1 MNYSKKIIESI
12 LPGRWVN
19 PPSEDWYVDSV
30 AINKS
35 QTETDFNAD
44 KKVMFIAI
52 DTDTWHKGSGNRGIY
67 AGWDDT
73 HEKFIDF
80 SDKVAG
86 VIVNRE
92 LDIDPSIPQYVMEN
106 TYEAINLLGDY
117 AYQEYKGNVIAI
129 TGTAGKSTTKSIFEH
144 ILSQTSSVIATRG
157 NHNTRTGV
165 PLTMATSI
173 TDPDHLVVEVAISSL
188 WMRSGGIMKK
198 YPPNIAIITSI
209 DSGQQRSAHETAIQ
223 KSKIAEGMNHNG
235 HVLLNRDML
244 EYDTVEQEV
253 KNYNKNIIT
262 YGFSDESHVKIEGF
276 TESLDGITGTINIL
290 GETVTFNSS
299 LHGRGMAQNIAA
311 VLIALKLSDVNLQ
324 DALPLL
330 KNYEPNKSVQNIENH
345 QTKSGESFTVI
356 NDAWNATPNS
366 MMEGIEVLSSMAK
379 NHQGKSIAVLG
390 RIVNL
395 GPEAKARHEAIAE
408 TLKQEKIDLVF
419 GHGEE
424 IKHTLKQ
431 LPETMIGGYFEKS
444 SEMAERVANIVNAD
458 DVVLLKGSARATDF
472 KHVRDNLVSALE
484 NKQES
489 KIPSL
494 NHPHASN
501 YGAATFDMRTGKM
514 VAQTGDIQAVQNQG
528 VGGLIMMNAILDQI
542 FAGKLELSNT
552 YTPGATE
559 IKGNQAPK
567 SISLSRSDKVQLYQL
582 LAAGL
587 FNHSPNALLML
598 AHQVIG
604 GNRKA
609 MGVIQQEAKRL
620 GVDLDACRNISGR
633 RITNMNQALTLTNL
647 LNVGKELF
655 NKYPFVSDMLAMRTF
670 HFKDKV
676 LYTPTNLYTHGKI
689 NHGIFFGHQ
698 DSIGIVD
705 TRHNG
710 KQYISVVLGATD
722 AYHRD
727 QLLTR
732 VIDTVVNPKS
742 QKAPK
747 PKVFKVNNKP
757 FRMSIMGDTY
767 FGEFYTEIRER
778 KAQVDALQKE
788 TRNYSFDNLRPFL
801 TKSDFNILN
810 FEAAISHHTT
820 NQLKTRKPFVLYS
833 DPKETAASIK
843 KENIHL
849 VTLGNNHLMDMEEE
863 GLRLTVESFNSV
875 KIPSIGAGMTQ
886 EEAEKPYI
894 LNVNGIRTSI
904 FNAYWHRNPMYK
916 EFDFYAIGNKPGV
929 ASLSGG
935 IMNKIR
941 EEKQQHPD
949 GKVLVIAHWGVDFLD
964 VNPMQRIYAQ
974 ALVEAGADLIIGH
987 GAHMAQEI
995 AEIDGKKIVY
1005 SIGNGVFN
1013 SNGEYNRRHVAPY
1026 SMIAQLVF
1034 DDEVEL
1040 RLYPFY
1046 SNNLKTFWQ
1055 PRFLTETEFDHC
1067 TTILKSYGSIPLDI
1081 ETEDELSYY
1090 RLKL

>member
-1 MNYSKKIIESI
+1 MNYSKAVIESI
-12 LPGRWVN
+12 LPGRWIN
-19 PPSEDWYVDSV
+19 PPSAEWYVDSV

-35 QTETDFNAD
+35 QTETDFKTN
-44 KKVMFIAI
+44 KKVLFIAI
-52 DTDTWHKGSGNRGIY
+52 DSDTWHKGSGNRGIY

-73 HEKFIDF
+73 HEKVIDF
-80 SDKVAG
+80 TDKVAG

-92 LDIDPSIPQYVMEN
+92 LDIDPSIPQYVMDN

-117 AYQEYKGNVIAI
+117 AYEAYKGNVIAI

-144 ILSQTSSVIATRG
+144 ILSQVSSVVATRG

-173 TDPDHLVVEVAISSL
+173 TNPDHLVVEVAISSL
-188 WMRSGGIMKK
+188 WMRSGGVMKN

-209 DSGQQRSAHETAIQ
+209 DSGQQRSARETAIQ
-223 KSKIAEGMNHNG
+223 KSKIAEGMNNNG

-244 EYDTVEQEV
+244 EFDTVLSEV
-253 KNYNKNIIT
+253 KKYNENIIT
-262 YGFSDESHVKIEGF
+262 YGFSDESDVKINDF
-276 TESLDGITGTINIL
+276 TESLDGITATLDVL
-290 GETVTFNSS
+290 GERVTFESS
-299 LHGRGMAQNIAA
+299 LHGRGMAQNITG

-324 DALPLL
+324 DALPYI
-330 KNYEPNKSVQNIENH
+330 KNYQPNKSVQNIEH
-345 QTKSGESFTVI
+345 HKTRSGEAFTVI

-379 NHQGKSIAVLG
+379 NHKGKSIAVLG
-390 RIVNL
+390 RIINL
-395 GPEAKARHEAIAE
+395 GNEAKARHQAVADVLIKEE
-408 TLKQEKIDLVF
+408 IDLVF

-424 IKHTLKQ
+424 IKHTLKK

-444 SEMAERVANIVNAD
+444 SEMAERIANIVSED

-472 KHVRDNLVSALE
+472 KHVRDHLVSALE
-484 NKQES
+484 RAPKA
-489 KIPSL
+489 IPSL
-494 NHPHASN
+494 NHPHAT
-501 YGAATFDMRTGKM
+501 GFAAATFDGRTGKILSS
-514 VAQTGDIQAVQNQG
+514 TGNTDAVQNQG
-528 VGGLIMMNAILDQI
+528 VGGLLLMNAVLNLV
-542 FAGKLELSNT
+542 FANKLELSNT
-552 YTPGATE
+552 YTPGAAE

-567 SISLSRSDKVQLYQL
+567 SIPLAKSDKVQLYQL

-609 MGVIQQEAKRL
+609 IELIHREAGKFD
-620 GVDLDACRNISGR
+620 VDIDASRNITGR
-633 RITNMNQALTLTNL
+633 RITNKDQELTIQNL
-647 LNVGKELF
+647 YNVGKELF
-655 NKYPFVSDMLAMRTF
+655 NKYPFIQDLLAMRTF

-676 LYTPTNLYTHGKI
+676 LYTPTNLYAHGKI

-698 DSIGIVD
+698 DSIGIVE
-705 TRHNG
+705 TIHNG

-727 QLLTR
+727 QLLTK
-732 VIDTVVNPKS
+732 VIDKTINPKS
-742 QKAPK
+742 QKTSK

-757 FRMSIMGDTY
+757 FRMSIIGDTY
-767 FGEFYTEIRER
+767 FGEYYTEIRAR
-778 KAQVDALQKE
+778 KAQNDALQKE
-788 TRNYSFDNLRPFL
+788 SRNYSFNELRPFL
-801 TKSDFNILN
+801 SKSDFNILN

-820 NQLKTRKPFVLYS
+820 NQLKSRKPFVLYS
-833 DPKETAASIK
+833 DPKETTKAIK
-843 KENIHL
+843 KENFHL

-863 GLRLTVESFNSV
+863 GLRLTVESFNAV

-886 EEAEKPYI
+886 EEAEKPYV
-894 LNVNGIRTSI
+894 LNVNGTRTTI

-929 ASLSGG
+929 ASLSGD
-935 IMNKIR
+935 ILNKIR
-941 EEKQQHPD
+941 DEKQQHPD

-974 ALVEAGADLIIGH
+974 ALVNAGADLIIGH
-987 GAHMAQEI
+987 GAHMVQEV
-995 AEIDGKKIVY
+995 AEINGKKVVY

-1026 SMIAQLVF
+1026 SMIAQLVYNE
-1034 DDEVEL
+1034 DIEL

-1055 PRFLTETEFDHC
+1055 PRFLTEAEFAHC
-1067 TTILKSYGSIPLDI
+1067 TTILQSYGSIPLDV